1 MAWAV
6 SLISLLTCHLGSG
19 LLPDCGLSS
28 LTSSRVSILVALL
41 LLAAIH
47 VMAISIQDHWAFLG
61 LLFVFLSNGLISPLG
76 PLAMSAY
83 RLSCPIYFLLGIL
96 DPF

>member
-1 MAWAV
+1 MGCFSNFFIDLPFGVWAF
-6 SLISLLTCHLGSG
+6 SRLWALAHLH
-19 LLPDCGLSS
+19 PF
-28 LTSSRVSILVALL
+28 VALL
-41 LLAAIH
+41 LLPAIH